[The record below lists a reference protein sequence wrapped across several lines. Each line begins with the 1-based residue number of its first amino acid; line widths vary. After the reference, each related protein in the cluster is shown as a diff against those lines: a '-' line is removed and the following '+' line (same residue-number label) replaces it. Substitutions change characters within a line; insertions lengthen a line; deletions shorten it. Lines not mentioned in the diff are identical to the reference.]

1 MGIFDG
7 ILGAVAG
14 PLLGGLFGSAAQE
27 RTNEQNVNLSR
38 ETMAWNAE
46 QAQINRDF
54 QERMSGTA
62 YQRAVD
68 DLSKANL
75 NPMLAYG
82 QGGASSPAGNMAV
95 GQAPRVEST
104 AAASIAASQLAANLR
119 LADKE
124 VEKKDAEI
132 DLMDKQGLREVA
144 SAGQLTATEENIR
157 QEMTNFP
164 ARVRELLAR
173 TTNIDTD
180 TLKKMTEAE
189 LNRYAFYHL
198 KPAELQLLQ
207 EKAAKLQRESRL
219 LDLKVPEAVRE
230 AAYWNGP
237 RGEHG
242 MNTRHAGT
250 WDKAITNA
258 VGDTAQAADWA
269 ARRATSAAQE
279 HFRLKRN
286 ERDFHLGGS
295 K

>member
-7 ILGAVAG
+7 IIGAIAG
-14 PLLGGLFGSAAQE
+14 PLLGGMFGTAAQE
-27 RTNEQNVNLSR
+27 RANEQNVSLSK

-62 YQRAVD
+62 YQRAVAD
-68 DLSKANL
+68 MEAANL

-82 QGGASSPAGNMAV
+82 QGSASSPAGNMAV
-95 GQAPRVEST
+95 GQAPRVESS
-104 AAASIAASQLAANLR
+104 AAASIAAAQLAANLR
-119 LADKE
+119 MADKE

-132 DLMDKQGLREVA
+132 DLMEKQGLREVA

-157 QEMTNFP
+157 QEMTGFTT
-164 ARVRELLAR
+164 RLREIIAR
-173 TTNIDTD
+173 TSNLDTD
-180 TLKKMTEAE
+180 TIKKMTEAE

-198 KPAELQLLQ
+198 KPAELQLMQ
-207 EKAAKLQRESRL
+207 EQAAKLVRESRL

-269 ARRATSAAQE
+269 ARRATSAFQE
-279 HFRLKRN
+279 HFKIKRN
-286 ERDFHLGGS
+286 ERDYNLGGR
-295 K
+295 